1 MNGVELDGH
10 NQRLRRWITKQ
21 RVMGKEY
28 PDVRHEQTYEGVNE
42 TDDGVIS
49 FLHTSIN
56 ELNRASY

>member
-1 MNGVELDGH
+1 
-10 NQRLRRWITKQ
+10 
-21 RVMGKEY
+21 MGKEY